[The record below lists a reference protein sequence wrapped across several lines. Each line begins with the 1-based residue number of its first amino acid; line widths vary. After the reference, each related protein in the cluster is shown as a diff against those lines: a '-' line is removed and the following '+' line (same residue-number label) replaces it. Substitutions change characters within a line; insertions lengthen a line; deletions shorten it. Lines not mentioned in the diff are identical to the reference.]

1 VPVLQLLPAILKYL
15 LQRDTQDDDQ
25 YGWGPMQITAPIVV
39 GVVLIVAF
47 TAFIIWYK
55 RSPHN
60 SPIAHHYSRVRDA
73 CVSRFTRFFM
83 PGRRRRRRVQHVST
97 PITLDDSMVTPRQM
111 RRPHHSYSSDST
123 DSQTPLTDTV
133 EFYYPPQKYAD
144 PSGRPMFGA
153 PQQSER
159 RTWRWWRFFG
169 LGPHKVTSQVPSHR
183 FQIEGPDES
192 SVGHGDGDGSL
203 GSPIAAVGSGW
214 TSGLPAL
221 CEQDEGDPQRG
232 FYDRVIQIGDPQVT
246 IHSTPRTPAHYEDVA
261 VAAPPGSVP
270 SSAKTPAPEY
280 RSTAEFPYTTS
291 NLRNTTTVPTTVIPQ
306 ISYHT
311 TVSPDI
317 GSTYVCSR

>member
-1 VPVLQLLPAILKYL
+1 
-15 LQRDTQDDDQ
+15 
-25 YGWGPMQITAPIVV
+25 
-39 GVVLIVAF
+39 
-47 TAFIIWYK
+47 
-55 RSPHN
+55 
-60 SPIAHHYSRVRDA
+60 
-73 CVSRFTRFFM
+73 M

-144 PSGRPMFGA
+144 PSGRPILGA

-192 SVGHGDGDGSL
+192 SVGHGDGDESL
-203 GSPIAAVGSGW
+203 GSPIVAVGSGW

-311 TVSPDI
+311 TGPTHSDSPEPPVYSSVSRSEHPSVESIIHPARSDPTMLYP
-317 GSTYVCSR
+317 GSVRAAGRSLPRMYQAHERQASTESVLASSTPMVTQGLY